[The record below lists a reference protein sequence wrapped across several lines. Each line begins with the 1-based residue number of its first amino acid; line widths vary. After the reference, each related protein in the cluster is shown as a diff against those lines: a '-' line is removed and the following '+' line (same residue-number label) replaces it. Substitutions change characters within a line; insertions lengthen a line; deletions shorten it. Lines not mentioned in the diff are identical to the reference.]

1 MLKNHTKTLIF
12 GSIFVS
18 LENSAINNV
27 YTVLEF
33 NQNLL
38 LADIIRKT
46 VLLLFNPN
54 QIKKYNIAVLT
65 TSIFLLWSTHTIH
78 SPYHISSRQI
88 SGA

>member
-38 LADIIRKT
+38 MADI
-46 VLLLFNPN
+46 
-54 QIKKYNIAVLT
+54 
-65 TSIFLLWSTHTIH
+65 
-78 SPYHISSRQI
+78 
-88 SGA
+88 